1 MDSRY
6 KRWRWQTFCITWLV
20 YASYYLTRKSFGVFK
35 IALASVPGIALTRE
49 QLGLI
54 DSAFLVTYL
63 VGQFLFGPLADR
75 FGGRIILLI
84 GLSLSVLAGVAN
96 GFATTASAFLI
107 CAAVQGIAQSTGW
120 TGNLKIMGAWFSLG
134 ERGRVLGWWCTNYT
148 VGTAVAS
155 PFAAWLMDE
164 FSRTSTSG
172 GGPVAPFWQLAFWGP
187 AAMLALIIPV
197 MWFGLRNSP
206 EDAALPPLS
215 EYQSGSAQDPNDR
228 STAGVE
234 ESRWATIW
242 HVLTSTEIWLLAF
255 AYLPVKLARYSLE
268 FWGPQYVAES
278 LGSSAFSSTLV
289 AAWLPIGGFVGVI
302 ASGYVSDKLF
312 QSRRAPVV
320 IISLCAAAALL
331 LIGRYHVSSV
341 WAMRFFFFFVGLFL
355 YGPDSLLAGTAA
367 IDFGLKRG
375 TGAAVGFI
383 NGIGSVGAVLG
394 GYLPGVITTST
405 DWSAL
410 FIVSLV
416 GLVASAVVLTP
427 LWNRRPVAD

>member
-1 MDSRY
+1 
-6 KRWRWQTFCITWLV
+6 LV
-20 YASYYLTRKSFGVFK
+20 YASYYLTRKSFGVVK
-35 IALASVPGIALTRE
+35 IAFASAPGIGLTRE

-54 DSAFLVTYL
+54 DSAFLGTYL
-63 VGQFLFGPLADR
+63 IGQFLFGPLADR
-75 FGGRIILLI
+75 FGGRIVLLV
-84 GLSLSVLAGVAN
+84 GLTLSVLAGTAN
-96 GFATTASAFLI
+96 GFAGTATAFLVF
-107 CAAVQGIAQSTGW
+107 AALQGIAQSTGW
-120 TGNLKIMGAWFSLG
+120 TGTLKIMGAWFSLG

-148 VGTAVAS
+148 VGTAAAS

-164 FSRTSTSG
+164 FGRASESG
-172 GGPVAPFWQLAFWGP
+172 GGPAVPMWQAAFWGP
-187 AAMLALIIPV
+187 AAALAVIIPV

-206 EDAALPPLS
+206 EEAGLPPLA
-215 EYQSGSAQDPNDR
+215 EYQGGETQDLDDR
-228 STAGVE
+228 SAVDARGH
-234 ESRWATIW
+234 SWAAIW

-278 LGSSAFSSTLV
+278 LGSSAFASTLV

-331 LIGRYHVSSV
+331 LIGRYHVSNV
-341 WAMRFFFFFVGLFL
+341 WTMRVFFFFVGLFL

-367 IDFGLKRG
+367 IDFGLKSG

-410 FIVSLV
+410 FVVSLI
-416 GLVASAVVLTP
+416 GLIASAVLLTP
-427 LWNRRPVAD
+427 LWNRRPVFD